1 MVESMVGSAEAD
13 EAAAQFPGLCRVCGG
28 SVPPLAD
35 PNSCTATLCSE
46 RCLAQ
51 ALVDYWAARGVTVSV
66 VLREGYAR
74 LEGIAAGARKPR

>member
-1 MVESMVGSAEAD
+1 MTNLTVEPAEAG
-13 EAAAQFPGLCRVCGG
+13 EAAGEFPGLCRICGG

-66 VLREGYAR
+66 VLRDGYAR
-74 LEGIAAGARKPR
+74 LEGIAGGRKPR